1 MSSHNSLLPDITMY
15 TPALYFAHCCLQYQ
29 LGQQPP
35 LPLWLRQTVAIA
47 PAAPVNAPN
56 ERCVYLSNNTIYLKP
71 QASLLPSTFEPD
83 MLLITTDFKKFSAEA
98 VETQSAEAVHIVKTP
113 GATGALFRDAN
124 RRGWATDFGVDVA
137 VRARTAKIIKRRG
150 QHESNAEQ
158 KSTMKTVRELLRH
171 EGVIKTDKTTNSIS
185 VFQLAT
191 YLDTMKTML
200 TTLAD
205 VEHAAK
211 QRRIDPTKLRTE
223 KYLETVEWYG
233 GRFDRLNVPEELKET
248 AERLF
253 KANHEQRKLVN
264 RIIKYLKQASVS
276 FDIVQNEEDTKNRI
290 YGALVESGI
299 TSDMIAE
306 AENDDTFLLSKTD
319 SGCCVAASAHAI
331 ERALQCA
338 LYGFAQYQDWPIIKD
353 VFLTCQV
360 ARSKGRKCIKS
371 YETFSAK
378 ENENILGIKRTIDS
392 DEPNKL
398 AAMAMEQQRWPKKNQ
413 LDKDIKRWKPKVPF
427 NIKLDADEY
436 DPRFAASIK
445 KKSHSLFFKAGTQS
459 KTFKAL
465 WPIYDLLFKHRAIRS
480 WREFIKFMLTKPEA
494 TRWLDAYF
502 GKLAVVYKENQRKAL
517 EKNAE
522 DDRNG
527 IKFIRKTH
535 ALVGGTADAQ
545 LDVAAWLLTYSKRD
559 AEWIKLL
566 QDATPAF
573 LERWFSMRLTTV
585 WLFMVLSESD
595 WELLNTNKSQANMHK
610 LWFGI
615 FVIVTEDGYRIV
627 KRENKGRSGEEY
639 SVRNDQAGDFD
650 IDQFDNYP
658 FLTEFLD
665 MVVYGIE
672 KITGYAITATSS
684 QPNVYMSKNER
695 TKGWFQLLQAHV
707 FPFQGFAHGNKHCIT
722 ANLKHVGKI
731 MTVKLDPE
739 AALPKSETK
748 QDIWQSDKRGKQL
761 AKVTVRV
768 KVDGDEYETNLGKCP
783 FAFAPREEFYLPFYG
798 ANKSNTKRMKD
809 TMQRLYDRIKTAI
822 KTQSFDGEIGLISG
836 KPMNQKSL
844 ELSSAVLDLEF
855 TYCGRH
861 GSGNRH
867 LQSKNYF
874 KQCDDPDVTRK
885 LKTIVKEL
893 IKRESHI
900 NEKVVLNNYEAFKNM
915 SDFTS
920 LTGSYNLTDKWS
932 SHPHCRPNSSKFPNT
947 FVEDNEAS
955 GSLKKRCQNM
965 HSLTID
971 EQNAQLF
978 WFANLELVWQHRA
991 QLDDFCSSKTW
1002 HDFKSMMDASL
1013 KEAQAKWDE
1022 KFGKGWTESAAEAIN
1037 SVIEMV
1043 SPRKKRKRNGAS
1055 ESSKRVK
1062 HCNPE

>member
-1 MSSHNSLLPDITMY
+1 MFTKQQFQG
-15 TPALYFAHCCLQYQ
+15 LYFAMLQHRTA
-29 LGQQPP
+29 P
-35 LPLWLRQTVAIA
+35 LLLKTQTVAIA
-47 PAAPVNAPN
+47 PAAPVKHAPN
-56 ERCVYLSNNTIYLKP
+56 ERFVYLCNNKIYTTP
-71 QASLLPSTFEPD
+71 QTRLIPTAFEPD
-83 MLLITTDFKKFSAEA
+83 MLLLATNFKKFSIVEGQTQSGEA
-98 VETQSAEAVHIVKTP
+98 VQIVRTDS
-113 GATGALFRDAN
+113 ATGALFRDKN
-124 RRGWATDFGVDVA
+124 RRVWITDFGIHSDV
-137 VRARTAKIIKRRG
+137 RDRRTKILKKRG
-150 QHESNAEQ
+150 EHKATPEQ
-158 KSTMKTVRELLRH
+158 RQTMKTVRDLLRH
-171 EGVIKTDKTTNSIS
+171 EHIIKKDKSTNTIS
-185 VFQLAT
+185 MVVLDA
-191 YLDTMKTML
+191 YLDTMKNML
-200 TTLAD
+200 TTQAD
-205 VEHAAK
+205 VKHAAK
-211 QRRIDPTKLRTE
+211 QWRITPSDKRTND
-223 KYLETVEWYG
+223 YLEAIEWYSG
-233 GRFDRLNVPEELKET
+233 SYIRVDVPAVLKAEADRRYKNNVE
-248 AERLF
+248 
-253 KANHEQRKLVN
+253 N
-264 RIIKYLKQASVS
+264 RRGVSQMLTYLKQAYKS
-276 FDIVQNEEDTKNRI
+276 FDVVASQEDVKNRI
-290 YGALVESGI
+290 YGALIEDGI
-299 TSDMIAE
+299 TAEMIEIAE
-306 AENDDTFLLSKTD
+306 NHELFGMSKSD

-353 VFLTCQV
+353 AFLTCQV

-371 YETFSAK
+371 HETLTAK

-392 DEPNKL
+392 DGPNKF
-398 AAMAMEQQRWPKKNQ
+398 AAMAMEQQRWPKKTQ

-427 NIKLDADEY
+427 NIELDADEY
-436 DPRFAASIK
+436 DPRFTGSIK
-445 KKSHSLFFKAGTQS
+445 KKSHSLFFNAGTQN

-465 WPIYDLLFKHRAIRS
+465 WPIYDLLFNHRAIRS
-480 WREFIKFMLTKPEA
+480 WREFIKFMLTKTEA

-545 LDVAAWLLTYSKRD
+545 LDVAANLLKHSKRD

-610 LWFGI
+610 LWFGL

-658 FLTEFLD
+658 FLEEYLD
-665 MVVYGIE
+665 MVVFGIE

-684 QPNVYMSKNER
+684 QPNVYMSKNQR
-695 TKGWFQLLQAHV
+695 TKGWYQLLQAHV
-707 FPFQGFAHGNKHCIT
+707 FPFQGFKHGNKHCIT

-731 MTVKLDPE
+731 MVAKLDPE
-739 AALPKSETK
+739 CALPKSETK

-761 AKVTVRV
+761 SQVAVRV

-809 TMQRLYDRIKTAI
+809 TMQRLYDRIKAAI
-822 KTQSFDGEIGLISG
+822 KTQSFDGEIGLISC

-900 NEKVVLNNYEAFKNM
+900 NEKVVAKNYEAFKNM

-920 LTGSYNLTDKWS
+920 LTGSYNITDRWS
-932 SHPHCRPNSSKFPNT
+932 SHPHCRPCSTKIPNT
-947 FVEDNEAS
+947 FVEPNEAS
-955 GSLKKRCQNM
+955 GTLKKRCQNM

-978 WFANLELVWQHRA
+978 WFASLELVWQHRQ
-991 QLDDFCSSKTW
+991 QLDNFCTSKTW
-1002 HDFKSMMDASL
+1002 RDFKSMMDDSL
-1013 KEAQAKWDE
+1013 DEARDKWDE
-1022 KFGKGWTESAAEAIN
+1022 KFAKTWTESAAEACQSVLATFSPKPN
-1037 SVIEMV
+1037 S
-1043 SPRKKRKRNGAS
+1043 RKRPRDDGAS
-1055 ESSKRVK
+1055 SSAKRMRVE
-1062 HCNPE
+1062 HVLE